1 MLEVKQDEDE
11 KTNDHAWRSCC
22 LTVDKNMMVYIS
34 QMIFSIC
41 ILMFC
46 CFQLSIYSDQC
57 NIASPYYSIISFL
70 MGKLLSNV
78 LTTK

>member
-1 MLEVKQDEDE
+1 MIEVKQEE
-11 KTNDHAWRSCC
+11 EEAHTWQSCC
-22 LTVDKNMMVYIS
+22 LTVDKNMIVYIS
-34 QMIFSIC
+34 QMIFSLC
-41 ILMFC
+41 VLLFC

-57 NIASPYYSIISFL
+57 NIASPYYSMISFL